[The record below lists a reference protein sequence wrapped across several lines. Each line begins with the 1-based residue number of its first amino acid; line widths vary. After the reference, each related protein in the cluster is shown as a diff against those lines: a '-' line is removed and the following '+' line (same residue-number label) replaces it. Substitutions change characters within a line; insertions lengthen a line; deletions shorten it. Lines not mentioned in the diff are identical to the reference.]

1 MDIETSLTNRYGH
14 LLTLAEVAEIL
25 KRSPDGLRVSL
36 GRDNE
41 VSEKLNS
48 GRKKI
53 GRRVY
58 FRVAAVAE
66 LISGN

>member
-1 MDIETSLTNRYGH
+1 MDIESSLINRYGH

-36 GRDNE
+36 GRNNE
-41 VSEKLNS
+41 VSKKLNM
-48 GRKKI
+48 GKKKI

-58 FRVAAVAE
+58 FRVAAIAE
-66 LISGN
+66 LIES

>member
-1 MDIETSLTNRYGH
+1 MDIETSLINRYGH

-36 GRDNE
+36 GRNNE
-41 VSEKLNS
+41 VSKKLNM
-48 GRKKI
+48 GKKKI

-58 FRVAAVAE
+58 FRVAAIAE
-66 LISGN
+66 LIES

>member
-1 MDIETSLTNRYGH
+1 MDIESSLINRYGH

-41 VSEKLNS
+41 VSKKLNM
-48 GRKKI
+48 GKKKI

-58 FRVAAVAE
+58 FRVAVIAE
-66 LISGN
+66 LIES